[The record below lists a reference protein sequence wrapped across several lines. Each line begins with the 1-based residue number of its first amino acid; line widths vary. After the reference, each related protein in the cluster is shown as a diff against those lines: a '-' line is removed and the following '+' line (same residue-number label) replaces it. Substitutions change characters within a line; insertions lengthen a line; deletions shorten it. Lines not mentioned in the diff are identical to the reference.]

1 MRRQGHGDNTEG
13 IMQVNMRLKMWE
25 PIVQAMA
32 AFKSSNIEDKLGL
45 ISQLGDN
52 SICT

>member
-1 MRRQGHGDNTEG
+1 MR
-13 IMQVNMRLKMWE
+13 ISCQVDSRLKMWE
-25 PIVQAMA
+25 PVVQAMA

-52 SICT
+52 CICI